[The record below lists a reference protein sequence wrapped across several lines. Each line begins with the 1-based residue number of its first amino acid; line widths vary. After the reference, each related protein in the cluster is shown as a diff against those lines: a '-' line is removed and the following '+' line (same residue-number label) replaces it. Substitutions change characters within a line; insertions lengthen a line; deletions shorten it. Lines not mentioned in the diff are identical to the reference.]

1 MAKSK
6 NKIHINFIGESASD
20 VTGSCVHIQTPNR
33 QILLEC
39 GLYQS
44 CGSTLEN
51 YKINNKHFSFKPKD
65 IDYIFIMH
73 CHADHLCL
81 TPRLYAKGCNAQMIM
96 PQGSRQV
103 H

>member
-6 NKIHINFIGESASD
+6 NKIQINFIGEASND
-20 VTGSCVHIQTPNR
+20 VTGSCIHIQTPHK

-51 YKINNKHFSFKPKD
+51 YKINNKHFDFKPKE
-65 IDYIFIMH
+65 IDYIFQK
-73 CHADHLCL
+73 D
-81 TPRLYAKGCNAQMIM
+81 KG
-96 PQGSRQV
+96 
-103 H
+103 